1 MSRPVPVRRSLA
13 LRSLAGLAVAAF
25 LGTGLAEAQTCG
37 PNEVFLKND
46 TLPAVPS
53 GPLAVAVIRGLCEG
67 EAMGAVFDVSGIGTQ
82 VQLQNAAFGF
92 FNVAGAN
99 GIQAVVNLKVHDGI
113 TWSGGVPTLGPEI
126 FDWANVTGSSIAAT
140 THAIN
145 TVDTSAQNIVV
156 TSGKLV
162 ITWWM
167 DINPNGDCP
176 SGYTSNFGT
185 DDGSGACSAVPQQNL
200 LYISGTGWRDPSTAA
215 IGPFPLCPLYYN
227 GNWVLRACVKNVS
240 TTTSYC
246 TAKTNSFGCLPAIGW
261 TGNPSA
267 TAGSGFTI
275 RGANVRNQKPGLLLY
290 TIQGR
295 AATPFTGGFL
305 CLVPPVKRTP
315 GVSSLGNPLPFQD
328 CSGMYQIDM
337 NAFAVGALG
346 GNPLAQLQVPGTKVQ
361 AQFWGRDNG
370 FTPPN
375 DTTLTDAIEF
385 DVGP

>member
-1 MSRPVPVRRSLA
+1 MLRRLVLAFVTLLVASGSVR
-13 LRSLAGLAVAAF
+13 
-25 LGTGLAEAQTCG
+25 AQTCAA
-37 PNEVFLKND
+37 NEVFLKND
-46 TLPAVPS
+46 TLPDVPS

-67 EAMGAVFDVSGIGTQ
+67 EAMGAVFDVASVGSL

-99 GIQAVVNLKVHDGI
+99 GIQAVVNLKVYDGI

-126 FDWANVTGSSIAAT
+126 FDWATVTGSSIAAT

-145 TVDTSAQNIVV
+145 TVDVSAQNIVV
-156 TSGKLV
+156 SSGKLV
-162 ITWWM
+162 VTWWM
-167 DINPNGDCP
+167 DINPNGDCA
-176 SGYTSNFGT
+176 SGYTSDFGT
-185 DDGSGACSAVPQQNL
+185 DDGSGPCSAVPQRNL
-200 LYISGTGWRDPSTAA
+200 LFISGTGWRDPATAA

-227 GNWVLRACVKNVS
+227 GNWIMRACVKNVS
-240 TTTSYC
+240 TTTTYC
-246 TAKTNSFGCLPAIGW
+246 TAKINSFGCTPAISW
-261 TGNPSA
+261 QGNSSA
-267 TAGSGFTI
+267 TSGSGFVV
-275 RGANVRNQKPGLLLY
+275 RGGNVRNQKPGLLLY

-305 CLVPPVKRTP
+305 CLTAPVKRTP
-315 GVSSLGNPLPFQD
+315 GMSSQGNPLPFQD

-346 GNPLAQLQVPGTKVQ
+346 GNPLAQLTFPGTKVQ

-370 FTPPN
+370 FLPPN